1 MIDREVALLLGVAI
15 ALVSSIVTVLV
26 QHLLSL
32 RAERIEREQDKK
44 EKEAEELRKP
54 LLGDIAFRAQTV
66 EIKDKEG
73 TIPKEL
79 IEEAVGEPETQP
91 EAKECP
97 VVQIAGDLA
106 RQIEAQELP
115 EDFNPGDMSYN
126 LLLPHIR
133 HEYTNYGELLRDFPL
148 CADLWDQGIKC
159 YSEGESQECH
169 LMREARDILKRAAKD
184 AAEEIYLKWERKHGT
199 LDITR
204 ARISPRQTV
213 E

>member
-1 MIDREVALLLGVAI
+1 VIDREVALLLGVAI

-32 RAERIEREQDKK
+32 RAERIKRERDKK

-54 LLGDIAFRAQTV
+54 LLGDIAFPAQTV
-66 EIKDKEG
+66 EIEDEEA
-73 TIPKEL
+73 TTPKEL

-91 EAKECP
+91 EAEDCP

-106 RQIEAQELP
+106 CQIEAQELP
-115 EDFNPGDMSYN
+115 EDFDPGDMPYN

-133 HEYTNYGELLRDFPL
+133 HEYTNYGELSRDLPL

-159 YSEGESQECH
+159 YPEGEGEECN
-169 LMREARDILKRAAKD
+169 LMHEARDILKRAAKD
-184 AAEEIYLKWERKHGT
+184 AATEIYFKWERKHGN
-199 LDITR
+199 LDLTR
-204 ARISPRQTV
+204 AHI
-213 E
+213 

>member
-15 ALVSSIVTVLV
+15 ALVSIIVTVLV

-32 RAERIEREQDKK
+32 RVEQIEREQNKK
-44 EKEAEELRKP
+44 GKEAEELRKS

-66 EIKDKEG
+66 EIEDKEA
-73 TIPKEL
+73 TTPKEL
-79 IEEAVGEPETQP
+79 IEKAVGEPETP

-115 EDFNPGDMSYN
+115 EDFNLGDMSYN
-126 LLLPHIR
+126 LLLPHIC

-159 YSEGESQECH
+159 YYEGESEECH
-169 LMREARDILKRAAKD
+169 LMRKARDILKRAAKD

>member
-32 RAERIEREQDKK
+32 RAERIKREQDKK
-44 EKEAEELRKP
+44 EKEAGELRKP
-54 LLGDIAFRAQTV
+54 LLGDIAFRAQMV
-66 EIKDKEG
+66 EVENG
-73 TIPKEL
+73 EATAPKEL

-115 EDFNPGDMSYN
+115 EDFDSGDMSYN

-133 HEYTNYGELLRDFPL
+133 HEYTNCGKLLRDLPL
-148 CADLWDQGIKC
+148 CADLRDQGIEC
-159 YSEGESQECH
+159 YFEGEGKECPS
-169 LMREARDILKRAAKD
+169 MRKARDILKRAAKD
-184 AAEEIYLKWERKHGT
+184 AAEEIYLKWERKHGV

-204 ARISPRQTV
+204 THISPKRTV